1 MICRGFLVPAIF
13 LNVLGIVGVRS
24 VGKQLA
30 ASNEAKAEPRKAR
43 PRRLRRGGALI
54 EGKMDIEKVCKNLRL
69 GSEKLALENAGKKN
83 AALEAVARA
92 LDKNRELIISANGED
107 VRLAREAGTS
117 ESIIDRLL
125 LDEKRIDG
133 IILSLREVIGQTDPV
148 GEEVL
153 GWKTPNGMTIRQVR
167 VPLGVVAIIYES
179 RPNVTVDAFSLAY
192 KSGNAILLRGSSS
205 AYNSNKEIVHVIKE
219 ALASVDGGVPEAIE
233 LVEVLEHD
241 HSDVEQILNA
251 RGLID
256 VCLPRG
262 GKKLIQNVV
271 QNAHV
276 PVIET
281 GSGVCHLYVD
291 SEADLEM
298 ACRVA
303 ENAKIQRPSVCNAIE
318 CIVVHSVVAEKFLP
332 MLDATF
338 AGRVKL
344 HADERAYKVLQKVV
358 SGVGRDGSTGS
369 ATNVV
374 PATDMDFGN
383 EYLDYECCIKV
394 VDSIEEAISYIN
406 AHNTKH
412 SESIISESRANT
424 RLFQS
429 MIDAS
434 CVYVNAS
441 TRFTDGGEFG
451 FGAELGISTQK
462 LHARGPMGIK
472 ALTTTKYLIDG
483 EGQIR

>member
-1 MICRGFLVPAIF
+1 MNLKAITNS
-13 LNVLGIVGVRS
+13 LRT
-24 VGKQLA
+24 
-30 ASNEAKAEPRKAR
+30 ASQ
-43 PRRLRRGGALI
+43 
-54 EGKMDIEKVCKNLRL
+54 
-69 GSEKLALENAGKKN
+69 KLALQNASEKN
-83 AALEAVARA
+83 AALEAVAVA
-92 LDKNRELIISANGED
+92 LDKNRDSIIAANKLD
-107 VRLAREAGTS
+107 IDAARAGGMS

-125 LDEKRIDG
+125 LDDKRIDG
-133 IILSLREVIGQTDPV
+133 IVASLRLVIGQTDPV
-148 GEEVL
+148 GEEL
-153 GWKTPNGMTIRQVR
+153 GGWKTPNGLSIRQVR
-167 VPLGVVAIIYES
+167 VPLGVVAIIYEN

-192 KSGNAILLRGSSS
+192 KSGNSILLRGSSS
-205 AYNSNKEIVHVIKE
+205 SYKSNVEIVRVIRQ
-219 ALASVDGGVPEAIE
+219 ALEGVEGGVPQAIK
-233 LVEVLEHD
+233 LVEVREHD
-241 HSDVEQILNA
+241 HSDVDQILNA
-251 RGLID
+251 VGQID

-262 GKKLIQNVV
+262 GKRLIQNVV
-271 QNAHV
+271 QNARV

-291 SEADLEM
+291 EFANLEM

-318 CIVVHSVVAEKFLP
+318 CIVVHSAVAEKFLP
-332 MLDATF
+332 MLKKTF

-344 HADERAYKVLQKVV
+344 HADERSYEILK
-358 SGVGRDGSTGS
+358 GS
-369 ATNVV
+369 VV
-374 PATDMDFGN
+374 PEALEGPHQILFPATEEDFGN
-383 EYLDYECCIKV
+383 EYLDYECCIKT
-394 VDSIEEAISYIN
+394 VDSIEEAITYIN
-406 AHNTKH
+406 SHNTKH

-429 MIDAS
+429 MVDAA

>member
-1 MICRGFLVPAIF
+1 M
-13 LNVLGIVGVRS
+13 
-24 VGKQLA
+24 
-30 ASNEAKAEPRKAR
+30 
-43 PRRLRRGGALI
+43 
-54 EGKMDIEKVCKNLRL
+54 
-69 GSEKLALENAGKKN
+69 
-83 AALEAVARA
+83 
-92 LDKNRELIISANGED
+92 
-107 VRLAREAGTS
+107 
-117 ESIIDRLL
+117 
-125 LDEKRIDG
+125 
-133 IILSLREVIGQTDPV
+133 
-148 GEEVL
+148 
-153 GWKTPNGMTIRQVR
+153 
-167 VPLGVVAIIYES
+167 PLGVVAIIYEN

-205 AYNSNKEIVHVIKE
+205 SYKSNVEIVRVIRE
-219 ALASVDGGVPEAIE
+219 ALAGVEGGVPEAIE
-233 LVEVLEHD
+233 LVEVRDHD
-241 HSDVEQILNA
+241 HSDVDQILNA
-251 RGLID
+251 VGMID

-271 QNAHV
+271 QNARV

-291 SEADLEM
+291 EFANLEM
-298 ACRVA
+298 ACTIA

-318 CIVVHSVVAEKFLP
+318 CIVVHNKVAADFLP
-332 MLDATF
+332 KLEAKF

-344 HADERAYKVLQKVV
+344 HADERAFDILKKVV
-358 SGVGRDGSTGS
+358 STGSTS
-369 ATNVV
+369 ETAPVV
-374 PATDMDFGN
+374 ECPQGGRVETTLLPTTDADFGN

-406 AHNTKH
+406 SHNTQH

-472 ALTTTKYLIDG
+472 VLTTTKYLIDG
-483 EGQIR
+483 EGQVR

>member
-1 MICRGFLVPAIF
+1 MDIKKITDSLR
-13 LNVLGIVGVRS
+13 
-24 VGKQLA
+24 A
-30 ASNEAKAEPRKAR
+30 ASQ
-43 PRRLRRGGALI
+43 
-54 EGKMDIEKVCKNLRL
+54 
-69 GSEKLALENAGKKN
+69 KLALQNASQKN
-83 AALEAVARA
+83 AALETVAAA
-92 LDKNRELIISANGED
+92 LDKNRASIIAANKAD
-107 VRLAREAGTS
+107 IDAARAGGIS

-125 LDEKRIDG
+125 LDDKRIDG
-133 IILSLREVIGQTDPV
+133 IIASLRLVIGQTDPV
-148 GEEVL
+148 GEEVA

-167 VPLGVVAIIYES
+167 VPLGVVAIIYEN

-205 AYNSNKEIVHVIKE
+205 SYKSNVEIVRVIRE
-219 ALASVDGGVPEAIE
+219 ALASVEGGLGVPEAIE
-233 LVEVLEHD
+233 LVEVREHD
-241 HSDVEQILNA
+241 HSDVDQILNA
-251 RGLID
+251 VGMID

-262 GKKLIQNVV
+262 GKKLIENVV
-271 QNAHV
+271 RNAKV

-281 GSGVCHLYVD
+281 GSGVCHLYID
-291 SEADLEM
+291 EFADLDM
-298 ACRVA
+298 ACKIA

-318 CIVVHSVVAEKFLP
+318 CIVVHSKVAADFLP
-332 MLDATF
+332 KLEEKF

-344 HADERAYKVLQKVV
+344 HADERAIKNLKN
-358 SGVGRDGSTGS
+358 
-369 ATNVV
+369 AI
-374 PATDMDFGN
+374 PATEAYFCN

-406 AHNTKH
+406 SHNTKH

-472 ALTTTKYLIDG
+472 VLTTTKYLIDG
-483 EGQIR
+483 EGQVR

>member
-1 MICRGFLVPAIF
+1 
-13 LNVLGIVGVRS
+13 
-24 VGKQLA
+24 
-30 ASNEAKAEPRKAR
+30 
-43 PRRLRRGGALI
+43 
-54 EGKMDIEKVCKNLRL
+54 MDIKKITDSLRTA
-69 GSEKLALENAGKKN
+69 SQKLALQNASVKN
-83 AALEAVARA
+83 AALEAVALA
-92 LDKNRELIISANGED
+92 LNKNRASIIAANKADIDG
-107 VRLAREAGTS
+107 ARAAGMS

-125 LDEKRIDG
+125 LNDKRIDG
-133 IILSLREVIGQTDPV
+133 IIESLRLVIGQTDPV
-148 GEEVL
+148 GEEVA

-167 VPLGVVAIIYES
+167 VPLGVVAIIYEN

-205 AYNSNKEIVHVIKE
+205 SYKSNVEIVRVIRE
-219 ALASVDGGVPEAIE
+219 ALADVEGGVPEAIE
-233 LVEVLEHD
+233 LVEVKDHD
-241 HSDVEQILNA
+241 HSDVDQILNA
-251 RGLID
+251 VGMID

-262 GKKLIQNVV
+262 GKKLIENVV
-271 QNAHV
+271 RNAKV

-291 SEADLEM
+291 SEANLDM
-298 ACRVA
+298 ACTIA

-318 CIVVHSVVAEKFLP
+318 CIVVHSKVAAEFLP
-332 MLDATF
+332 KLEAKF

-344 HADERAYKVLQKVV
+344 HADEKAIKYLKE
-358 SGVGRDGSTGS
+358 
-369 ATNVV
+369 AI
-374 PATDMDFGN
+374 PATEADFGN

-406 AHNTKH
+406 SHNTKH

-424 RLFQS
+424 RLFQA

-472 ALTTTKYLIDG
+472 VLTTTKYLIDG
-483 EGQIR
+483 EGQVR